1 LLIFL
6 PWYVNGSNGTNN
18 IAELSTGNIGDFQ
31 STACEFSFFEFLTKN
46 INSSFSLEFD
56 NPSSINCFSKINSA
70 DYLNDQN
77 VVYVGTNLNLD
88 LIIQSAF
95 WLLLLS
101 LIPKDK
107 RPSKLDFKN
116 SSILI
121 ALFLLFLH
129 FISEGSFYNMNSKNF
144 STSIESN
151 YLLYSL
157 LLTFFIVL
165 KVFSILVETR
175 INNLLYFL
183 PFLFIVS
190 GAFNSSNLNIFY
202 ICLMFVGISVMLQD
216 KVYKILVVINLII
229 TYLWI
234 SYINQDIQYFDVD
247 KLKGFNS
254 SSYNQNSIFYWS
266 MSLLFVVFGFLY
278 ICKVSLKN
286 IELNKLKINFLT
298 SGVLVIFFSL
308 ISAFNPV
315 INFFTYYYFGLN
327 KTASKTFDPVA
338 GNAWRGISPS
348 AEAIGEFFAFIVL
361 FTLFVTVY
369 KKAKLSIL
377 EICLLL
383 VNLYGLY
390 KSNNFAAATSML
402 VVIVLFFIFLKI
414 KNQKTKYTLVIFT
427 ILFFPIIYFSYFN
440 SYDFNESSRKLIK
453 EGFTISNIEYLDTNE
468 FGRTPIDDNR
478 FYEVILNTNS
488 KDKIS
493 TSLNFLVEEYH
504 FSDRNGIP
512 NITTIISSIATPI
525 NRSEKWGIFFGKY
538 NPSFET
544 FLFGTGSIN
553 LADYYFGHA
562 SKANFG
568 LILPHSS
575 ILSYLIFF
583 GVFGLILLLV
593 FIFSKFYLNK
603 DNIYYVLLNIYFL
616 INLLKS
622 DSLLYLNSFLLF
634 LLLINSNKIF
644 KHSKVQ

>member
-1 LLIFL
+1 MLIFL

-95 WLLLLS
+95 WLLLFS

-234 SYINQDIQYFDVD
+234 SYINQDIQYFDV
-247 KLKGFNS
+247 FN
-254 SSYNQNSIFYWS
+254 
-266 MSLLFVVFGFLY
+266 
-278 ICKVSLKN
+278 
-286 IELNKLKINFLT
+286 
-298 SGVLVIFFSL
+298 
-308 ISAFNPV
+308 
-315 INFFTYYYFGLN
+315 
-327 KTASKTFDPVA
+327 
-338 GNAWRGISPS
+338 
-348 AEAIGEFFAFIVL
+348 
-361 FTLFVTVY
+361 
-369 KKAKLSIL
+369 
-377 EICLLL
+377 
-383 VNLYGLY
+383 
-390 KSNNFAAATSML
+390 
-402 VVIVLFFIFLKI
+402 
-414 KNQKTKYTLVIFT
+414 
-427 ILFFPIIYFSYFN
+427 II
-440 SYDFNESSRKLIK
+440 
-453 EGFTISNIEYLDTNE
+453 
-468 FGRTPIDDNR
+468 
-478 FYEVILNTNS
+478 
-488 KDKIS
+488 
-493 TSLNFLVEEYH
+493 
-504 FSDRNGIP
+504 
-512 NITTIISSIATPI
+512 IIII
-525 NRSEKWGIFFGKY
+525 
-538 NPSFET
+538 
-544 FLFGTGSIN
+544 
-553 LADYYFGHA
+553 
-562 SKANFG
+562 
-568 LILPHSS
+568 
-575 ILSYLIFF
+575 
-583 GVFGLILLLV
+583 
-593 FIFSKFYLNK
+593 
-603 DNIYYVLLNIYFL
+603 
-616 INLLKS
+616 
-622 DSLLYLNSFLLF
+622 
-634 LLLINSNKIF
+634 
-644 KHSKVQ
+644 

>member
-1 LLIFL
+1 MINSSENLDNVPTI
-6 PWYVNGSNGTNN
+6 NN
-18 IAELSTGNIGDFQ
+18 ENIGEFE
-31 STACEFSFFEFLTKN
+31 SNVCEFSFFEFLSKN
-46 INSSFSLEFD
+46 LNSSYSLQLD
-56 NPSSINCFSKINSA
+56 NPSSINCFAKINSA
-70 DYLNDQN
+70 DYLNDKN
-77 VVYVGTNLNLD
+77 IVYIGTNLNVD
-88 LIIQSAF
+88 IIIQSLF
-95 WLLLLS
+95 WLLLFS
-101 LIPKDK
+101 IIPKDK
-107 RPSKLDFKN
+107 KISKLNFKN
-116 SSILI
+116 SSI
-121 ALFLLFLH
+121 FVTLLLLLLH
-129 FISEGSFYNMNSKNF
+129 FVSEESFYNMNSKIYSSSLNDNF
-144 STSIESN
+144 Q
-151 YLLYSL
+151 LYSL

-165 KVFSILVETR
+165 KLFSILVETR
-175 INNLLYFL
+175 INNIIYYL
-183 PFLFIVS
+183 PILFVFP
-190 GAFNSSNLNIFY
+190 GTYNSSNLNVIY
-202 ICLMFVGISVMLQD
+202 ICLIFIGISIMLR
-216 KVYKILVVINLII
+216 KNVYKILVIINLII

-234 SYINQDIQYFDVD
+234 SFINEDILYFDVD
-247 KLKGFNS
+247 KLKGFSS

-266 MSLLFVVFGFLY
+266 MSFLFVIFGFVY
-278 ICKVSLKN
+278 ICKISLKN
-286 IELNKLKINFLT
+286 VELNKLKINFLA
-298 SGVLVIFFSL
+298 SGVLVVFFSL
-308 ISAFNPV
+308 ISAVSPV
-315 INFFTYYYFGLN
+315 INFFTYYYLGLN

-338 GNAWRGISPS
+338 GNAWRGISSS
-348 AEAIGEFFAFIVL
+348 AEAIGEFYAFVIL
-361 FTLFVTVY
+361 FTIFTSVY
-369 KKAKLSIL
+369 KKMKLSPL

-383 VNLYGLY
+383 INIYGLY
-390 KSNNFAAATSML
+390 KSNNFAAMTSML
-402 VVIVLFFIFLKI
+402 IVILLFFIFLKI
-414 KNQKTKYTLVIFT
+414 QNQKTKYTLVIFT